1 MLNDVKWAE
10 DGVYAPHGKHTP
22 LEFFSNA
29 LSNSVIFD
37 IQLGYFNSAAIN
49 VLSTSFATFI
59 SNGGYMRMAINQIV
73 SARDKEAIS
82 SGMYGGIEAPFNL
95 DSWESIKDGLD
106 EYGEHFFKCL
116 AYLIQEKRIEIQIIK
131 PKSTSGIAH
140 TKKGMFKDEDGMIV
154 GFSGSANFTLGGL
167 FNNLE
172 DISIFLSTSP
182 DESIQKRI
190 LNQNDEFG
198 NIMASCQPD
207 IEYLSPK
214 DLEIAITKLFV
225 ILSFLTGLIL
235 SLYDFFN
242 KISETMTVNNSEIG
256 KVHQTSVVTLFVKVK
271 Q

>member
-131 PKSTSGIAH
+131 PKSLA
-140 TKKGMFKDEDGMIV
+140 
-154 GFSGSANFTLGGL
+154 
-167 FNNLE
+167 
-172 DISIFLSTSP
+172 
-182 DESIQKRI
+182 
-190 LNQNDEFG
+190 
-198 NIMASCQPD
+198 
-207 IEYLSPK
+207 
-214 DLEIAITKLFV
+214 
-225 ILSFLTGLIL
+225 LIL
-235 SLYDFFN
+235 L
-242 KISETMTVNNSEIG
+242 VN
-256 KVHQTSVVTLFVKVK
+256 
-271 Q
+271 